1 MRVLLLSRYTRQGA
15 SSRVRSL
22 QYLPALA
29 AAGIE
34 VQVAPLLDAAYLG
47 DLYAGRAT
55 DWPHVAVRYLARL
68 RQLATAG
75 RFDLLWVEKEL
86 FPMLPAGAERLL
98 ARLRVPYVVDYDDA
112 VFHNYDRHRRPLVRR
127 LLGRKIDVVM
137 AHARAV
143 FAGND
148 YLAARAQAAGA
159 RRVVALP
166 TVVDLQRYPPPAASR
181 AAGPLRIG
189 WIGTPATAGYLQA
202 VVPALRAAAADGAAV
217 VLIGAPPGTLAD
229 CGAECR
235 PWQEAAEAEEIAR
248 FDIGIMPL
256 PDAPFERG
264 KCGYKLIQYMACAVP
279 CVASPVGV
287 NRSLLAT
294 GAGLLAAE
302 PAQWH
307 QALQRLLADPALRM
321 RAGRI
326 GRAQVAARYSVQAQA
341 PTLIAALR
349 EAADDGA

>member
-34 VQVAPLLDAAYLG
+34 VQVAPLLDAPYLAN
-47 DLYAGRAT
+47 LYAGRAT
-55 DWPHVAVRYLARL
+55 DWPHVAARYLARL
-68 RQLATAG
+68 RQLATA
-75 RFDLLWVEKEL
+75 RRYDLLWVEKEL
-86 FPMLPAGAERLL
+86 FPLLPAGAERLL
-98 ARLRVPYVVDYDDA
+98 TRLRIPYVVDYDDA

-127 LLGRKIDVVM
+127 LLGGKIDVVM
-137 AHARAV
+137 ARARCV
-143 FAGND
+143 LAGND

-166 TVVDLQRYPPPAASR
+166 TVVDLERYPPPAAATR

-202 VVPALRAAAADGAAV
+202 AAPALGAAVADGAAL

-229 CGAECR
+229 HGAECR
-235 PWQEAAEAEEIAR
+235 PWQEAEEVAQITR

-264 KCGYKLIQYMACAVP
+264 KCGYKLIQYMACGVP

-287 NRSLLAT
+287 NRALLAS
-294 GAGLLAAE
+294 GAGLLAAD

-307 QALQRLLADPALRM
+307 EALGRLLAEPALRA
-321 RAGRI
+321 RAGHI
-326 GRAQVAARYSVQAQA
+326 GRAQVEDHYSLQAQA

-349 EAADDGA
+349 EAAE